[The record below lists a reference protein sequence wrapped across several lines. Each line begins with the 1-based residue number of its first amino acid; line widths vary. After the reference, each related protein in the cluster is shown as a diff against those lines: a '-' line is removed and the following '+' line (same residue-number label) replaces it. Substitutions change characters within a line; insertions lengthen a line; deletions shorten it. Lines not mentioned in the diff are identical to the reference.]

1 MIVEGKMWWTL
12 AILLIHS
19 AKISWCGGGSS
30 NGKVGY
36 VRAVVVRKSIE
47 VLLPCGWCFITQSL
61 VFLLSIVITDMF
73 VL

>member
-36 VRAVVVRKSIE
+36 VRCCREE
-47 VLLPCGWCFITQSL
+47 VDRSFASLWL
-61 VFLLSIVITDMF
+61 VFHNSIVGFSFIDSYN
-73 VL
+73 